1 MNIKF
6 KEILFFVFCMVSLTG
21 CDKNEISP
29 IKEPVNSVARITVIN
44 AVPGSPGLDVFYG
57 DLKLNGN
64 AIGSLGR
71 FPNTEY
77 SVLPPA
83 TYSIKTVVNT
93 PTVIPALA
101 PNIPFGTVIST
112 TSVAIAVDKYYSL
125 FIVGPPV
132 ASSITSLLV
141 EDAIPQPKKDKAHV
155 RFINVM
161 PDGNNLNLFS
171 GIIPAGVVSPIT
183 TTAIFSNVAK
193 NTARD
198 FIEIDATS
206 EGISYLFQVRDNVTG
221 TAIGAAS
228 GLTVVS
234 GRVYTLFARG
244 FNTAFTIPGF
254 TPVRTVAA
262 ILPTTASLSLMT
274 NK

>member
-6 KEILFFVFCMVSLTG
+6 KGLLFFIFCIISLTG
-21 CDKNEISP
+21 CDKNEIKP
-29 IKEPVNSVARITVIN
+29 LQEPVNSVARITVIN
-44 AVPGSPGLDVFYG
+44 AVPGSPGLDAFYG
-57 DLKLNGN
+57 DIKLNGN
-64 AIGSLGR
+64 PIGSLAR
-71 FPNTEY
+71 FPNAEY

-83 TYSIKTVVNT
+83 TYSIKAVVNT
-93 PTVIPALA
+93 PTVIPAIA
-101 PNIPFGTVIST
+101 PNIPFGTLVST
-112 TSVAIAVDKYYSL
+112 TSAAIAADKYYSL

-132 ASSITSLLV
+132 ASRITSFLV
-141 EDAIPQPKKDKAHV
+141 EDVIPQPKKDKAHV

-161 PDGNNLNLFS
+161 PDGNNLNLLS
-171 GIIPAGVVSPIT
+171 GIIPAGAVNPIT
-183 TTAIFSNVAK
+183 VTPIFLNVAR

-198 FIEIDATS
+198 FIEIDATN
-206 EGISYLFQVRDNVTG
+206 EGISYVFQARDNVTG
-221 TAIGAAS
+221 TSIGA
-228 GLTVVS
+228 GIGFTVVS

-262 ILPTTASLSLMT
+262 IIPTTASLSLMT